1 MVKYSI
7 FPSQIKL
14 LSSNHLQNFLAIR
27 NYTKENGNSSLFL
40 LASNT
45 TISHFELTEMMRVA
59 ST

>member
-27 NYTKENGNSSLFL
+27 NYTKENGNSHSFL